1 MMFKSGYV
9 AVIGRPNVGK
19 STLLNRIIG
28 MRILAV
34 SDKAQTTRNKI
45 NLIYSDDESQIIFLD
60 TPGMQTPRNE
70 LGDYML
76 RESSSA
82 LEDVDLITYIVD
94 TSKIIGKQDRLIL
107 DKLKK
112 LKDKKVILLI
122 NKIDSIPKEAVLH
135 LIEMYSKEM
144 DFLEIIPISAREG
157 DGTEIYLDTVKKYLP
172 EGPKYY
178 TDDYVTDRPMK
189 FIVAEIIREKAL
201 QFLEEEVP
209 HGVAVEIEQ
218 MEELED
224 RTNIIATIFVERENH
239 KGIIIGKGGSMLKK
253 IGSAARQDLIDLLM
267 TKVDLRIWVKVDK
280 NWRDNETRLKGH
292 GYLWLGQRA

>member
-19 STLLNRIIG
+19 STFLNRIIG

-135 LIEMYSKEM
+135 LIEMYSKEV

-292 GYLWLGQRA
+292 GYL

>member
-1 MMFKSGYV
+1 MFKSGYV

-19 STLLNRIIG
+19 STLLNRLIG

-45 NLIYSDDESQIIFLD
+45 NLIYSDDDSQIIFLD
-60 TPGMQTPRNE
+60 TPGIQTPRNE

-94 TSKIIGKQDRLIL
+94 TSKIIGKQDRAIL
-107 DKLKK
+107 EKLKK
-112 LKDKKVILLI
+112 IKDKKVILLI
-122 NKIDSIPKEAVLH
+122 NKIDSIPKEDILR

-144 DFLEIIPISAREG
+144 DFLDVIPISAREG
-157 DGTEIYLDTVKKYLP
+157 DGTEIYLDTVKKNLP

-178 TDDYVTDRPMK
+178 TDEYVTDRPMK

-201 QFLEEEVP
+201 RFLQEEVP
-209 HGVAVEIEQ
+209 HGVAVEIEK

-224 RTNIIATIFVERENH
+224 RTNIIATIYVERDNH
-239 KGIIIGKGGSMLKK
+239 KGIIIGKNGTMLQK
-253 IGSAARQDLIDLLM
+253 IGTQARHDLMDLLM

-292 GYLWLGQRA
+292 GYL

>member
-1 MMFKSGYV
+1 MFKSGYV

-19 STLLNRIIG
+19 STLLNRLIG

-45 NLIYSDDESQIIFLD
+45 NLIYSDDDSQIIFLD

-94 TSKIIGKQDRLIL
+94 TSKIIGKQDRAIIE
-107 DKLKK
+107 KLKK
-112 LKDKKVILLI
+112 IKDKKVILLI
-122 NKIDSIPKEAVLH
+122 NKIDSIPKEDILR

-144 DFLEIIPISAREG
+144 DFLDVIPISAREG
-157 DGTEIYLDTVKKYLP
+157 DGTEIYLDTVKKNLP

-178 TDDYVTDRPMK
+178 TDEYVTDRPMK

-201 QFLEEEVP
+201 RFLQEEVP
-209 HGVAVEIEQ
+209 HGVAVEIEK

-224 RTNIIATIFVERENH
+224 RTNIIATIYVERDNH
-239 KGIIIGKGGSMLKK
+239 KGIIIGKNGTMLQK
-253 IGSAARQDLIDLLM
+253 IGTQARHDLMDLLM

-292 GYLWLGQRA
+292 GYL

>member
-1 MMFKSGYV
+1 MFKSGYV

-19 STLLNRIIG
+19 STLLNRLIG

-45 NLIYSDDESQIIFLD
+45 NLIYSDDDSQIIFLD

-94 TSKIIGKQDRLIL
+94 TSKIIGKQDRAIL
-107 DKLKK
+107 EKLKK
-112 LKDKKVILLI
+112 IKDKKVILLI
-122 NKIDSIPKEAVLH
+122 NKIDSIPKEDILR

-144 DFLEIIPISAREG
+144 DFLDVTPISAREG
-157 DGTEIYLDTVKKYLP
+157 DGTEIYLDTVKKNLP

-178 TDDYVTDRPMK
+178 TDEYVTDRPMK

-201 QFLEEEVP
+201 RFLQEEVP
-209 HGVAVEIEQ
+209 HGVAVEIEK

-224 RTNIIATIFVERENH
+224 RTNIIATIYVERDNH
-239 KGIIIGKGGSMLKK
+239 KGIIIGKNGTMLQK
-253 IGSAARQDLIDLLM
+253 IGTQARHDLMDLLM

-292 GYLWLGQRA
+292 GYL

>member
-1 MMFKSGYV
+1 MFKSGYV

-19 STLLNRIIG
+19 STLLNRLIG

-45 NLIYSDDESQIIFLD
+45 NLIYSDDDSQIIFLD

-94 TSKIIGKQDRLIL
+94 TSKIIGKQDRAIIE
-107 DKLKK
+107 KLKK
-112 LKDKKVILLI
+112 IKDKKVILLI
-122 NKIDSIPKEAVLH
+122 NKIDSIPKEDILR

-144 DFLEIIPISAREG
+144 DFLDVIPISAREG
-157 DGTEIYLDTVKKYLP
+157 DGTEIYLDTVKNNLP

-178 TDDYVTDRPMK
+178 TDEYVTDRPMK

-201 QFLEEEVP
+201 RFLQEEVP
-209 HGVAVEIEQ
+209 HGVAVEIEK

-224 RTNIIATIFVERENH
+224 RTNIIATIYVERDNH
-239 KGIIIGKGGSMLKK
+239 KGIIIGKNGTMLQK
-253 IGSAARQDLIDLLM
+253 IGTQARHDLMDLLM

-292 GYLWLGQRA
+292 GYL

>member
-1 MMFKSGYV
+1 MFKSGYV

-19 STLLNRIIG
+19 STLLNRLIG

-45 NLIYSDDESQIIFLD
+45 NLIYSDDDSQIIFLD

-94 TSKIIGKQDRLIL
+94 TSKIIGKQDRAIL
-107 DKLKK
+107 EKLKK
-112 LKDKKVILLI
+112 IKDKKVILLI
-122 NKIDSIPKEAVLH
+122 NKIDSIPKEDILR

-144 DFLEIIPISAREG
+144 DFLDVIPISAREG
-157 DGTEIYLDTVKKYLP
+157 DGTEIYLDTVKKNLP

-178 TDDYVTDRPMK
+178 TDEYVTDRPMK

-201 QFLEEEVP
+201 RFLQEEVP
-209 HGVAVEIEQ
+209 HGVAVEIEK

-224 RTNIIATIFVERENH
+224 RTNIIATIYVERDNH
-239 KGIIIGKGGSMLKK
+239 KGIIIGKNGTMLQK
-253 IGSAARQDLIDLLM
+253 IGTQARHDLMELLM

-292 GYLWLGQRA
+292 GYL

>member
-1 MMFKSGYV
+1 MFKSGYV

-19 STLLNRIIG
+19 STLLNRLIG

-45 NLIYSDDESQIIFLD
+45 NLIYSDDDSQIIFLD

-94 TSKIIGKQDRLIL
+94 TSKIIGKQDRAIL
-107 DKLKK
+107 EKLKK
-112 LKDKKVILLI
+112 IKDKKVILLI
-122 NKIDSIPKEAVLH
+122 NKIDSIPKEDILR

-144 DFLEIIPISAREG
+144 DFLDVIPISAREG
-157 DGTEIYLDTVKKYLP
+157 DGTEIYLDTVKKNLP

-178 TDDYVTDRPMK
+178 TDEYVTDRPMK

-201 QFLEEEVP
+201 RFLQEEVP
-209 HGVAVEIEQ
+209 HGVAVEIEK

-224 RTNIIATIFVERENH
+224 RTNIIATIYVERDNH
-239 KGIIIGKGGSMLKK
+239 KGIIIGKGGSMLEK
-253 IGSAARQDLIDLLM
+253 IGTQARHDLMDLLM

-292 GYLWLGQRA
+292 GYL

>member
-1 MMFKSGYV
+1 MFKSGYV

-19 STLLNRIIG
+19 STLLNRLIG

-45 NLIYSDDESQIIFLD
+45 NLIYSDDDSQIIFLD

-94 TSKIIGKQDRLIL
+94 TSKIIGKQDRAIL
-107 DKLKK
+107 EKLKK
-112 LKDKKVILLI
+112 IKDKKVILLI
-122 NKIDSIPKEAVLH
+122 NKIDSIPKEDILR

-144 DFLEIIPISAREG
+144 DFLDVIPISAIEG
-157 DGTEIYLDTVKKYLP
+157 DGTEIYLDTVKKNLP

-178 TDDYVTDRPMK
+178 TDEYVTDRPMK

-201 QFLEEEVP
+201 RFLQEEVP
-209 HGVAVEIEQ
+209 HGVAVEIEK

-224 RTNIIATIFVERENH
+224 RTNIIATIYVERDNH
-239 KGIIIGKGGSMLKK
+239 KGIIIGKNGTMLQK
-253 IGSAARQDLIDLLM
+253 IGTQARHDLMDLLM

-292 GYLWLGQRA
+292 GYQ

>member
-1 MMFKSGYV
+1 MFKSGYV

-19 STLLNRIIG
+19 STLLNRLIG

-45 NLIYSDDESQIIFLD
+45 NLIYSDDDSQIIFLD

-94 TSKIIGKQDRLIL
+94 TSKIIGKQDRAIL
-107 DKLKK
+107 EKLKK
-112 LKDKKVILLI
+112 IKDKKVILLI
-122 NKIDSIPKEAVLH
+122 NKIDSIPKEDILR

-144 DFLEIIPISAREG
+144 DFLDVIPISAREG
-157 DGTEIYLDTVKKYLP
+157 DGTEIYLDTVKNNLP

-178 TDDYVTDRPMK
+178 TDEYVTDRPMK

-201 QFLEEEVP
+201 RFLQEEVP
-209 HGVAVEIEQ
+209 HGVAVEIEK

-224 RTNIIATIFVERENH
+224 RTNIIATIYVERDNH
-239 KGIIIGKGGSMLKK
+239 KGIIIGKNGTMLQK
-253 IGSAARQDLIDLLM
+253 IGTQARHDLMDLLM

-292 GYLWLGQRA
+292 GYI

>member
-9 AVIGRPNVGK
+9 VVIGRPNVGK
-19 STLLNRIIG
+19 STLLNRLIG

-157 DGTEIYLDTVKKYLP
+157 DGTEIYLDTVKKHLP

-224 RTNIIATIFVERENH
+224 RTNIITTIFVERENH

-267 TKVDLRIWVKVDK
+267 TKVDLRLWVKVDK

-292 GYLWLGQRA
+292 GYL

>member
-19 STLLNRIIG
+19 STLLNRLIG

-45 NLIYSDDESQIIFLD
+45 NLIYSDEESQIIFLD

-267 TKVDLRIWVKVDK
+267 IKVDLRLWVKVDK

-292 GYLWLGQRA
+292 GYL

>member
-19 STLLNRIIG
+19 STLLNRLIG

-107 DKLKK
+107 GKLKK

-292 GYLWLGQRA
+292 GYL

>member
-19 STLLNRIIG
+19 STLLNRLIG

-267 TKVDLRIWVKVDK
+267 TKVDLRLWVKVDK

-292 GYLWLGQRA
+292 GYL

>member
-1 MMFKSGYV
+1 MFKSGYV

-292 GYLWLGQRA
+292 GYI

>member
-157 DGTEIYLDTVKKYLP
+157 DGTEIYLDTVKKHLP

-253 IGSAARQDLIDLLM
+253 IGSAARQDLIDLLV
-267 TKVDLRIWVKVDK
+267 TKVDLRLWVKVDK

-292 GYLWLGQRA
+292 GYL

>member
-1 MMFKSGYV
+1 MMFKSGYL

-189 FIVAEIIREKAL
+189 L
-201 QFLEEEVP
+201 
-209 HGVAVEIEQ
+209 
-218 MEELED
+218 
-224 RTNIIATIFVERENH
+224 
-239 KGIIIGKGGSMLKK
+239 S
-253 IGSAARQDLIDLLM
+253 LIH
-267 TKVDLRIWVKVDK
+267 I
-280 NWRDNETRLKGH
+280 
-292 GYLWLGQRA
+292 

>member
-157 DGTEIYLDTVKKYLP
+157 DGTEIYLDTVKKHLL

-267 TKVDLRIWVKVDK
+267 TKVDLRLWVKVDK

-292 GYLWLGQRA
+292 GYL

>member
-1 MMFKSGYV
+1 MFKSGYV

-19 STLLNRIIG
+19 STLLNRLIG

-45 NLIYSDDESQIIFLD
+45 NLIYSDDDSQIIFLD

-94 TSKIIGKQDRLIL
+94 TSKIIGKQDRAIL
-107 DKLKK
+107 EKLKK
-112 LKDKKVILLI
+112 IKDKKVILLI
-122 NKIDSIPKEAVLH
+122 NKIDSIPKEDILR

-144 DFLEIIPISAREG
+144 DFLDVIPISAKEG
-157 DGTEIYLDTVKKYLP
+157 DGTEIYLDTVKKNLP

-178 TDDYVTDRPMK
+178 TDEYVTDRPMK

-201 QFLEEEVP
+201 RFLQEEVP
-209 HGVAVEIEQ
+209 HGVAVEIEK

-224 RTNIIATIFVERENH
+224 RTNIIATIYVERDNH
-239 KGIIIGKGGSMLKK
+239 KGIIIGKNGTMLQK
-253 IGSAARQDLIDLLM
+253 IGTQARHDLMDLLM

-292 GYLWLGQRA
+292 GYL

>member
-1 MMFKSGYV
+1 MFKSGYV

-19 STLLNRIIG
+19 STLLNRLIG

-45 NLIYSDDESQIIFLD
+45 NLIYSDDDSQIIFLD

-94 TSKIIGKQDRLIL
+94 TSKIIGKQDRAIIE
-107 DKLKK
+107 KLKK
-112 LKDKKVILLI
+112 IKDKKVILLI
-122 NKIDSIPKEAVLH
+122 NKIDSIPKEDILR

-144 DFLEIIPISAREG
+144 DFIDVIPISAREG
-157 DGTEIYLDTVKKYLP
+157 DGTEIYLDTVKKNLP

-178 TDDYVTDRPMK
+178 TDEYVTDRPMK

-201 QFLEEEVP
+201 RFLQEEVP
-209 HGVAVEIEQ
+209 HGVAVEIEK

-224 RTNIIATIFVERENH
+224 RTNIIATIYVERDNH
-239 KGIIIGKGGSMLKK
+239 KGIIIGKNGTMLQK
-253 IGSAARQDLIDLLM
+253 IGTQARHDLMDLLM

-292 GYLWLGQRA
+292 GYL

>member
-1 MMFKSGYV
+1 MFKSGYV

-19 STLLNRIIG
+19 STLLNRLIG

-45 NLIYSDDESQIIFLD
+45 NLIYSDDDSQIIFLD

-94 TSKIIGKQDRLIL
+94 TSKIIGKQDRAIL
-107 DKLKK
+107 EKLKK
-112 LKDKKVILLI
+112 IKDKKVILLI
-122 NKIDSIPKEAVLH
+122 NKIDSIPKEDILR

-144 DFLEIIPISAREG
+144 DFLDVIPISAREG
-157 DGTEIYLDTVKKYLP
+157 DGTEIYLDTVKKNLP

-178 TDDYVTDRPMK
+178 TDEYVTDRPMK

-201 QFLEEEVP
+201 RFLQEEVP
-209 HGVAVEIEQ
+209 HGVAVEIEK

-224 RTNIIATIFVERENH
+224 RTNIIATIYVERDNH
-239 KGIIIGKGGSMLKK
+239 KGIIIGKNGTMLQK
-253 IGSAARQDLIDLLM
+253 IGTQARHDLMDLLM

-292 GYLWLGQRA
+292 GYL

>member
-1 MMFKSGYV
+1 MFKSGYV

-19 STLLNRIIG
+19 STLLNRLIG

-45 NLIYSDDESQIIFLD
+45 NLIYSDDDSQIIFLD

-94 TSKIIGKQDRLIL
+94 TSKIIGKQDRAIL
-107 DKLKK
+107 EKLKK
-112 LKDKKVILLI
+112 IKDKKVILLI
-122 NKIDSIPKEAVLH
+122 NKIDSIPKEDILR

-144 DFLEIIPISAREG
+144 DFLDVIPISAREG
-157 DGTEIYLDTVKKYLP
+157 DGTEIYLDTVKKNLP

-178 TDDYVTDRPMK
+178 TDEYVTDRPMK

-201 QFLEEEVP
+201 RFLQEEVP
-209 HGVAVEIEQ
+209 HGVAVEIEK

-224 RTNIIATIFVERENH
+224 RTNIIATIYVERDNH
-239 KGIIIGKGGSMLKK
+239 KGIIIGKNGTMLQK
-253 IGSAARQDLIDLLM
+253 IGTQARHDIMDLLM

-292 GYLWLGQRA
+292 GYL

>member
-178 TDDYVTDRPMK
+178 IDDYVTDRPMK

-267 TKVDLRIWVKVDK
+267 TKVDLRLWVKVDK

-292 GYLWLGQRA
+292 GYL

>member
-1 MMFKSGYV
+1 MFKSGYI

-19 STLLNRIIG
+19 STLLNRLIG

-45 NLIYSDDESQIIFLD
+45 NLIYSDDDSQIIFLD

-94 TSKIIGKQDRLIL
+94 TSKIIGKQDRAIIE
-107 DKLKK
+107 KLKK
-112 LKDKKVILLI
+112 IKDKKVILLI
-122 NKIDSIPKEAVLH
+122 NKIDSIPKEDILR

-144 DFLEIIPISAREG
+144 DFLDVIPISAREG
-157 DGTEIYLDTVKKYLP
+157 DGTEIYLDTVKNNLP

-178 TDDYVTDRPMK
+178 TDEYVTDRPMK

-201 QFLEEEVP
+201 RFLQEEVP
-209 HGVAVEIEQ
+209 HGVAVEIEK

-224 RTNIIATIFVERENH
+224 RTNIIATIYVERDNH
-239 KGIIIGKGGSMLKK
+239 KGIIIGKNGTMLQK
-253 IGSAARQDLIDLLM
+253 IGTQARHDLMDLLM

-292 GYLWLGQRA
+292 GYL

>member
-1 MMFKSGYV
+1 MFKSGYV

-19 STLLNRIIG
+19 STLLNRLIG

-45 NLIYSDDESQIIFLD
+45 NLIYSDDDSQIIFLD

-94 TSKIIGKQDRLIL
+94 TSKIIGKQDRAIL
-107 DKLKK
+107 EKLKK
-112 LKDKKVILLI
+112 IKDKKVILLI
-122 NKIDSIPKEAVLH
+122 NKIDSIPKEDILR

-144 DFLEIIPISAREG
+144 DFLDVIPISAREG
-157 DGTEIYLDTVKKYLP
+157 DGTEIYLDTVKKNLP

-178 TDDYVTDRPMK
+178 TDEYVTDRPMK

-201 QFLEEEVP
+201 GFLQEEVP
-209 HGVAVEIEQ
+209 HGVAVEIEK

-224 RTNIIATIFVERENH
+224 RTNIIATIYVERDNH
-239 KGIIIGKGGSMLKK
+239 KGIIIGKNGTMLQK
-253 IGSAARQDLIDLLM
+253 IGTQARHDLMDLLM

-292 GYLWLGQRA
+292 GYL

>member
-1 MMFKSGYV
+1 MFKSGYV

-19 STLLNRIIG
+19 STLLNRLIG

-45 NLIYSDDESQIIFLD
+45 NLIYSDDDSQIIFLD

-94 TSKIIGKQDRLIL
+94 TSKIIGKQDRAIL
-107 DKLKK
+107 EKLKK
-112 LKDKKVILLI
+112 IKDKKVILLI
-122 NKIDSIPKEAVLH
+122 NKIDSIPKEDILR
-135 LIEMYSKEM
+135 LIEMYSKKM
-144 DFLEIIPISAREG
+144 DFLDVIPISAREG
-157 DGTEIYLDTVKKYLP
+157 DGTEIYLDTVKNNLP

-178 TDDYVTDRPMK
+178 TDEYVTDRPMK

-201 QFLEEEVP
+201 RFLQEEVP
-209 HGVAVEIEQ
+209 HGVAVEIEK

-224 RTNIIATIFVERENH
+224 RTNIIATIYVERDNH
-239 KGIIIGKGGSMLKK
+239 KGIIIGKNGTMLQK
-253 IGSAARQDLIDLLM
+253 IGTQARHDLMDLLM

-292 GYLWLGQRA
+292 GYL

>member
-122 NKIDSIPKEAVLH
+122 NKIDSILKEAVLH

-267 TKVDLRIWVKVDK
+267 TKVDLRLWVKVDK

-292 GYLWLGQRA
+292 GYL

>member
-1 MMFKSGYV
+1 MFKSGYV

-19 STLLNRIIG
+19 STLLNRLIG

-45 NLIYSDDESQIIFLD
+45 NLIYSDDDSQIIFLD

-94 TSKIIGKQDRLIL
+94 TSKIIGKQDRAIL
-107 DKLKK
+107 EKLKK
-112 LKDKKVILLI
+112 IKDKKVILLI
-122 NKIDSIPKEAVLH
+122 NKIDSIPKEDILR

-144 DFLEIIPISAREG
+144 DFLDVIPISAREG
-157 DGTEIYLDTVKKYLP
+157 DGTEIYLDTVKNNLP

-178 TDDYVTDRPMK
+178 TDEYVTDRPMK

-201 QFLEEEVP
+201 RFLQEEVP
-209 HGVAVEIEQ
+209 HGVAVEIEK

-224 RTNIIATIFVERENH
+224 RTNIIATIYVERDNH
-239 KGIIIGKGGSMLKK
+239 KGIIIGKNGTMLQK
-253 IGSAARQDLIDLLM
+253 IGTQARHDLMDLLM

-292 GYLWLGQRA
+292 GYL

>member
-292 GYLWLGQRA
+292 GYI

>member
-1 MMFKSGYV
+1 MFKSGYV

-19 STLLNRIIG
+19 STLLNRLIG

-45 NLIYSDDESQIIFLD
+45 NLIYSDNDSQIIFLD

-94 TSKIIGKQDRLIL
+94 TSKIIGKQDRAIL
-107 DKLKK
+107 EKLKK
-112 LKDKKVILLI
+112 IKDKKVILLI
-122 NKIDSIPKEAVLH
+122 NKIDSIPKEDILR

-144 DFLEIIPISAREG
+144 DFLDVIPISAREG
-157 DGTEIYLDTVKKYLP
+157 DGTEIYLDTVKNNLP

-178 TDDYVTDRPMK
+178 TDEYVTDRPMK

-201 QFLEEEVP
+201 RFLQEEVP
-209 HGVAVEIEQ
+209 HGVAVEIEK

-224 RTNIIATIFVERENH
+224 RTNIIATIYVERDNH
-239 KGIIIGKGGSMLKK
+239 KGIIIGKNGTMLQK
-253 IGSAARQDLIDLLM
+253 IGTQARHDLMDLLM

-292 GYLWLGQRA
+292 GYL

>member
-1 MMFKSGYV
+1 MFKSGYV

-19 STLLNRIIG
+19 STLLNRLIG

-45 NLIYSDDESQIIFLD
+45 NLIYSDEESQIIFLD

-267 TKVDLRIWVKVDK
+267 IKVDLRLWVKVDK

-292 GYLWLGQRA
+292 GYL